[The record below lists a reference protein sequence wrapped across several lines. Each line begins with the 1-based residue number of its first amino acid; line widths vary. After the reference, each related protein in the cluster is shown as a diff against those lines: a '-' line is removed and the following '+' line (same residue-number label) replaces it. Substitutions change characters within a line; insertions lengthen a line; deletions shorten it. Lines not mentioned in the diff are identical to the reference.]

1 MLVLLEKINKI
12 NKSIAKLIKE
22 KRKKEKKKYTI
33 RRHIGEI
40 TIGTEETK

>member
-22 KRKKEKKKYTI
+22 KRKKEKKIHNKKAH
-33 RRHIGEI
+33 RGNNHRNRGD
-40 TIGTEETK
+40 